1 MSGVCRYVDVVMT
14 SFAVTW
20 DYRCPFA
27 RNAHEH
33 VAEALRAGADWDVT
47 FVPFSLGQVHVEEGQ
62 PDVWDEPEKDSGLLA
77 LQAGVVVRD
86 QQPDKFLDAH
96 LALFA
101 IRHDHGKHLR
111 DEAEVRAALDNAG
124 VDVAA
129 VFAEIATGAPLE
141 TVRKEHEAAAAN
153 HDVWGV
159 PTFILGES
167 AAFIRL
173 MDRPAGKAEFATK
186 SIQRIIDLLEDWPEL
201 NELKHTSLKR

>member
-1 MSGVCRYVDVVMT
+1 MT

-33 VAEALRAGADWDVT
+33 VVEALRAGADWDVT

-86 QQPDKFLDAH
+86 QQPERFLDAH

-111 DEAEVRAALDNAG
+111 DEAEIRAALDSVG
-124 VDVAA
+124 VDVDA

-159 PTFILGES
+159 PTFILGDS

-173 MDRPAGKAEFATK
+173 MDRPAGDAAVATK
-186 SIQRIIDLLEDWPEL
+186 SIQRIVHLLADWPEL